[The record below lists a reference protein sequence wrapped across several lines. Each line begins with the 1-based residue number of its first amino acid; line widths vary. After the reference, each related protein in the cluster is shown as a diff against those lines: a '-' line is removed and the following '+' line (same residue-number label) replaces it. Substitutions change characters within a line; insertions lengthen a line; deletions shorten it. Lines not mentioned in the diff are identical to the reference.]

1 MTTRADRHSVKGHKK
16 GQMDDRPTTDADRNK
31 TTPKC
36 GQPRSGK
43 SSKGPGTCQNDAGW
57 GTDHPGTGPCKLHGG
72 NNPTYLKHLSLERV
86 RQDLRAAS
94 ERTYGTPVHLDPWQ
108 GMLQEVQRTA
118 GHIQWLSDKIAAIG
132 DVNEIEAL
140 QQWTVMGI
148 KPSFWLEQYQ
158 EERKHFARICKM
170 AIDSGIAERQ
180 VALAEEQG
188 KLLAMA
194 IRAILW
200 DDALGLTPQ
209 QRSVAPAIIRR
220 HLLALPTAS
229 AEGYP
234 VNGNTVEIPQAT
246 AQPTATPTA

>member
-1 MTTRADRHSVKGHKK
+1 
-16 GQMDDRPTTDADRNK
+16 
-31 TTPKC
+31 
-36 GQPRSGK
+36 
-43 SSKGPGTCQNDAGW
+43 
-57 GTDHPGTGPCKLHGG
+57 
-72 NNPTYLKHLSLERV
+72 
-86 RQDLRAAS
+86 
-94 ERTYGTPVHLDPWQ
+94 
-108 GMLQEVQRTA
+108 MLQEVQRTA